1 MPTVE
6 QALRKKFAQH
16 LDQIFLSIP
25 NYYPMSTDLNSFYA
39 RFDYQMMNKLL
50 MALEDN
56 NENKEQ
62 KRLEL
67 VEKLRMEVDENFSN
81 ENVPAP

>member
-6 QALRKKFAQH
+6 QALRKKFVQH

-67 VEKLRMEVDENFSN
+67 VEKLRMEVDEHFSTD
-81 ENVPAP
+81 NVPAS